1 MGYRISELEAL
12 AAIPAGDDLVPIVDI
27 SDSTQNATGST
38 KKVTVAYLADAVAL
52 GDTGATGD
60 TGVTGS
66 TGTQGDTGI
75 QGDTGVTGVTGVTG
89 STGIV
94 GNTGIQGNTGVTG
107 STGADSTVQGST
119 GVTGSTGTQGVTGA
133 TGNTGTQGDTGVQG
147 NTGVTGVTGVTGSTG
162 VTGNT
167 GTQGNT
173 GIQGSTG
180 ADSTV
185 QGNTGVTGAKGDT
198 GVDGYVGSDGDTGVQ
213 GNTGVG
219 ATGATGVTGGAGA
232 TGATGVT
239 GGAGATGTQGDTGSA
254 GAPNDATYI
263 TQTANGSLSAEQAL
277 GALSSGIMKVTT
289 TTGVVSSVAAPS
301 GAVVGDSD
309 TQTLT
314 NKTLTT
320 PVIRAY
326 DGWQDADET
335 WTYASASTIT
345 VPSGAAAKYV
355 VGDRIKW
362 TQTTVK
368 YGVIITVADT
378 LLTIAVNTDY
388 TVANAAISI
397 NYYSH
402 EASPIGYPQWFSW
415 TPTYSGFSADPTY
428 VAKFSVIGRAC
439 TISMLGS
446 ADGTSNATGF
456 TFTVPIANALGQLA
470 HLYGGTPI
478 DAGAEQSTQPTI
490 RIANGSTTATCYK
503 TGNTGTGWTNS
514 GAKRI
519 VGIGGTYPI

>member
-213 GNTGVG
+213 GNTGV
-219 ATGATGVTGGAGA
+219 GA